1 MKAAPNLN
9 FTVVKPEQNSLNGFV
24 QMLKTVY
31 QNFIQILNG
40 NIGFGDGTNLDNING
55 SWINVVAPVGANTDF
70 TVNHNLGRLPVGYL
84 VMQKDRAC
92 DVYTG
97 SVGATSTQLTL
108 RATVASAILRLF
120 IVSLL
125 LCFFTQRSYAQGARL
140 DGIAQIAINTSIGS
154 GIAKVVPSAVITVCT
169 GSVAPPSGSVC
180 TSTTPIFSNT
190 ALTASVTNPT
200 NADVNGNYFFCV
212 PAGQNYVISI
222 SGVGITAYS
231 FVWTAP
237 YTSGSS
243 FSPSGNIP
251 FTGDNTHSGKETF
264 TGLLNC
270 KNIEGVQCV
279 DSTLSRGGSDIGA
292 ELNLAYAA
300 LPAHGGVIWL
310 FPNPNDNVY
319 NFSTPIV
326 FATT

>member
-9 FTVVKPEQNSLNGFV
+9 FTVVKPEQKSLNDFV

-31 QNFIQILNG
+31 QNFVQILNG

-97 SVGATSTQLTL
+97 SVGATLTQLTL
-108 RATVASAILRLF
+108 RATVASAVLRLF
-120 IVSLL
+120 IVGLL

-169 GSVAPPSGSVC
+169 GSTSPPSGSVC
-180 TSTTPIFSNT
+180 TNTIPIFSNT
-190 ALTASVTNPT
+190 ALTASITNPT

-237 YTSGSS
+237 VVVGGTATNATNLVGPGTTTGSY
-243 FSPSGNIP
+243 
-251 FTGDNTHSGKETF
+251 THSGTETHQNLVLLSSA
-264 TGLLNC
+264 TCSAAGLTSALAA
-270 KNIEGVQCV
+270 ITARGTV
-279 DSTLSRGGSDIGA
+279 DMRACTTAFNWIST
-292 ELNLAYAA
+292 
-300 LPAHGGVIWL
+300 V
-310 FPNPNDNVY
+310 
-319 NFSTPIV
+319 T
-326 FATT
+326 